1 MRPLLFIAV
10 VVPLL
15 SLDSSVPAWTA
26 ERGDG
31 SMSAA
36 TVASEITTG
45 DNIETGLISGRS
57 AAAVGPAAPVVAD
70 GTPAPDR
77 EDWWW

>member
-1 MRPLLFIAV
+1 
-10 VVPLL
+10 
-15 SLDSSVPAWTA
+15 
-26 ERGDG
+26 
-31 SMSAA
+31 MSAA

-77 EDWWW
+77 GAGGGDTRGRPRAASRRAAGRLGHRASAAWER